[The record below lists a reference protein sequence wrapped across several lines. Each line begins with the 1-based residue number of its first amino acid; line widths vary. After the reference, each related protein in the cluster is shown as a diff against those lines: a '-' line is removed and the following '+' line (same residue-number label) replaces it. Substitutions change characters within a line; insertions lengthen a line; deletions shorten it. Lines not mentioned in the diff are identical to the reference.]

1 MTTKPKIAIVAG
13 EWCIPRFLKLFEPLR
28 DAFDPCIYVLQNER
42 LINRHATG
50 IKLRIFDNIVDMPGY
65 MQGLEEE
72 LASAAAIIA
81 IESSKLATF
90 QAVRAARKFGVPL
103 GVVSNEFLPYFYERF
118 ANIRAIQFDICNKAD
133 RFWATS
139 QLAAAALRLD
149 QVPEASIRVVP
160 PVVDNLRFKP
170 DPVARARFRKY
181 IGVDETEQIV
191 LFQQELDH
199 AYRPEEALKALALL
213 VARGHARAKG
223 LRLLL
228 SGSGPAAMELKYK
241 SFDLGLGKQVM
252 FLHQDPEP
260 FLVDLYAASDLL
272 LVPRPKLMEF
282 HEDLPLHLLEAM
294 ACGVAPV
301 VGAGSIAAELAGEA
315 ASVYG
320 EDSHLGFAAAM
331 TPLLADPRHLDA
343 MKRRATR
350 KVQLDH
356 CVEAI
361 QALIVS
367 EVKTLMSGRMHRFDL
382 PQNVPALLEAIDQSL
397 KRGDHR
403 EAIERTEEAMLLN
416 IPSAIERAAIL
427 CRRGEAHYALGLIE
441 EAQNAFSESLKLY
454 DRDHRTLKGL
464 GYVAWAGHA
473 NEEALMFFKKAHSQ
487 KEDELEVML
496 GLGLVYRRVG
506 LLEEAIFW
514 LEKCL
519 ASDQHPAAAVSALA
533 QACAQTPRI
542 EHGIAVLERAL
553 DAAPDQKVLM
563 MTLGQLYLNHG
574 RASEGHELLKKAL
587 GDDTSSKA
595 S

>member
-1 MTTKPKIAIVAG
+1 MTAKPKIAIVVG
-13 EWCIPRFLKLFEPLR
+13 EWCLPRFLKLFEPLR
-28 DAFDPCIYVLQNER
+28 EAFDPCIFLLHNDR
-42 LINRHATG
+42 LINRHGTG
-50 IKLRIFDNIVDMPGY
+50 FKLRIFDNIPDMPGY

-72 LASAAAIIA
+72 LASMAAILA
-81 IESSKLATF
+81 IETSKLATF

-103 GVVSNEFLPYFYERF
+103 GVVANEFHPFFYDRF

-149 QVPEASIRVVP
+149 HVPAASIRVVP
-160 PVVDNLRFKP
+160 PVVDSLRFKP
-170 DPVARARFRKY
+170 NPEARARFRKY
-181 IGVDETEQIV
+181 IGIEENEQV
-191 LFQQELDH
+191 LLFQQELDP
-199 AYRPEEALKALALL
+199 AYRPEEALKAVALL
-213 VARGHARAKG
+213 ASRGHARTRG

-241 SFDLGLGKQVM
+241 SFDLGLGKSVM

-260 FLVDLYAASDLL
+260 FLVDLYASSDIL

-315 ASVYG
+315 GSVFG
-320 EDSHLGFAAAM
+320 DDTHTAMAAAI
-331 TPLLADPRHLDA
+331 TPLLADAAHLDA
-343 MKRRATR
+343 MKRRAAR

-356 CVEAI
+356 CGDSVRSLLVE
-361 QALIVS
+361 
-367 EVKTLMSGRMHRFDL
+367 EVRTLMSGRLHRFDL
-382 PQNVPALLEAIDQSL
+382 PQNVPGLRDAIDQSL
-397 KRGDHR
+397 KRGDVR
-403 EAIERTEEAMLLN
+403 EALERCEEALLLN
-416 IPSAIERAAIL
+416 IPSATDRAAIF
-427 CRRGEAHYALGLIE
+427 CRKGEALYTLGDIE
-441 EAQNAFSESLKLY
+441 GSGNAFTESLKLS
-454 DRDHRTLKGL
+454 DRDDRTFKGL

-473 NEEALMFFKKAHSQ
+473 NEEALLFFKKAHAL
-487 KEDELEVML
+487 KDDDLEVML
-496 GLGLVYRRVG
+496 GLGLVYRRLG

-533 QACAQTPRI
+533 QACAQTPRA

-553 DAAPDQKVLM
+553 EAAPDQKILM
-563 MTLGQLYLNHG
+563 MTLGQLYMNHG
-574 RASEGHELLKKAL
+574 RATEGHALLKKAL
-587 GDDTSSKA
+587 GDDPTSKA